1 LPVGPAFAIAFAAPR
16 VIGSI
21 LPDVEARIAQGVAPW
36 HMIVMLLFA
45 YASLRQLF
53 CGSVFALVPVGEIES
68 IFWSVLAIA
77 MAIGWLLWGIRRSAR
92 SWRIGSL
99 VLMLAAIAKVFL
111 IDAAGLEGLLRV
123 ASFLALGFS
132 LIGIGWL
139 YSRFLRSDAN

>member
-1 LPVGPAFAIAFAAPR
+1 MPRYAP
-16 VIGSI
+16 
-21 LPDVEARIAQGVAPW
+21 LW
-36 HMIVMLLFA
+36 HMLVMLLFA
-45 YASLRQLF
+45 FASLRQFF
-53 CGSVFALVPVGEIES
+53 CGSVFAFAPVGQVES

-77 MAIGWLLWGIRRSAR
+77 LATGWLLWGIRRAAR

-99 VLMLAAIAKVFL
+99 ALMLAAIAKVFL

-139 YSRFLRSDAN
+139 YSRFLRADAN